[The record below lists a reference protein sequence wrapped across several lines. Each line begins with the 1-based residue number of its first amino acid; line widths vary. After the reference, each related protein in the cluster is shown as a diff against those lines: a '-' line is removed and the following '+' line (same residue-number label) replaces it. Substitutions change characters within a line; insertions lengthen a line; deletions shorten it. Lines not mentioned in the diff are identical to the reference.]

1 MSIKFKSSW
10 KHVLL
15 LIVLCAAVTTSHL
28 SPVATSQETPN
39 STQRRGR
46 VDWIFVLDTS
56 ASMRGA
62 AGASDIFDRV
72 KSALETFINNTEQGD
87 SVTVYT
93 FDRDTM
99 PRPTVHI
106 SDSTDRRDLIN
117 TIRNL
122 EANGDRTH
130 TGKAVRD
137 AIERARELRQ
147 RGEAERRIPG
157 IVLLTDGIEDV
168 RGIPNPVPILS
179 NVKRLSEVQPY
190 LFYVSLGEEHD
201 TQVGRLVNDPAL
213 PPGYGQVI
221 RDQNAQDIRN
231 IIERIR
237 PVVEVLSPAPSPT
250 PLQVNINVDPISLD
264 FGEIKPGKQ
273 TARETI
279 NLNSNIDV
287 VVEISLDGQP
297 AGIALIEPSGP
308 IALKADQ
315 VTTVDVHL
323 GIAGDAADG
332 PRTFLL
338 KTNVRNDL
346 GSLAPDAEIRTGS
359 VECRLG
365 VRHIPLWRVLLP
377 WFAVILGVLLCVLIG
392 VCLYLGTT
400 PWGLLHK
407 IGERNLLEGE
417 LEVLRPKPSQP
428 EQAFVNL
435 SGLNSR
441 RLVLSQVVPDGAAG
455 DADAELE
462 TARAKGAKLMRL
474 RRINGYVRVNGAE
487 ISFADLYDGDTIEL
501 GDARLR
507 FNWFD
512 RRRPDENGDAF
523 N

>member
-1 MSIKFKSSW
+1 MSIEFHSSR
-10 KHVLL
+10 KYLL
-15 LIVLCAAVTTSHL
+15 SLIVLCATVSTVYF
-28 SPVATSQETPN
+28 SPVATSQEPN
-39 STQRRGR
+39 TTQGRGR

-62 AGASDIFDRV
+62 GGTSDIFDRV

-99 PRPTVHI
+99 LRPTVHI
-106 SDSTDRRDLIN
+106 SDNTDRRDLIN
-117 TIRNL
+117 TLRSL

-137 AIERARELRQ
+137 AIERAGELKQ
-147 RGEAERRIPG
+147 RGEAERRTPS

-179 NVKRLSEVQPY
+179 NVKRLSEIQPY
-190 LFYVSLGEEHD
+190 LFYVSLGDEHD
-201 TQVGRLVNDPAL
+201 SLVDQLVRNPAL
-213 PPGYGQVI
+213 PPGRGEVI
-221 RDQNAQDIRN
+221 RDKNALDIRN
-231 IIERIR
+231 IVERIR
-237 PVVEVLSPAPSPT
+237 PVVAVLSPTPSPT
-250 PLQVNINVDPISLD
+250 PVQVNINVEPINLD

-273 TARETI
+273 TGPETL

-287 VVEISLDGQP
+287 VVELSLDGQP
-297 AGIALIEPSGP
+297 AGIGLIEPSGP

-315 VTTVDVHL
+315 ATSFDVRL
-323 GIAGDAADG
+323 GVAGDAADG
-332 PRTFLL
+332 QRTFLL
-338 KTNVRNDL
+338 KANMRNDM
-346 GSLAPDAEIRTGS
+346 GTSLPPDAEIRLGS

-365 VRHIPLWRVLLP
+365 VKHVPLWRTLLP
-377 WFAVILGVLLCVLIG
+377 WFAVVLVLLLCGLIG
-392 VCLYLGTT
+392 VCMYMGTT
-400 PWGLLHK
+400 PRGLLAMFE
-407 IGERNLLEGE
+407 GRRLLEGE
-417 LEVLRPKPSQP
+417 LEILRPKPAQP
-428 EQAFVNL
+428 EDEFVNL

-441 RLVLSQVVPDGAAG
+441 RVVLSEVVPDGAAR

-462 TARAKGAKLMRL
+462 TARAKGVKLMRL

-512 RRRPDENGDAF
+512 RRRPDETGDAF